1 MINHHQK
8 LSHLVFYFRFSQE
21 YTTRNAI
28 VAKEGPN
35 YLANP
40 VNAYV
45 LIKRLTSDWNYV
57 ESMMKNNMAD
67 EFINNITQRRQMN
80 QVRYPDQED
89 LNGAAIGKSC
99 NYRNP
104 GAIDDL
110 ALLRLQDT
118 YRMDTRDLA
127 NGIIL
132 GESTGQQL
140 NGLFSMI

>member
-1 MINHHQK
+1 
-8 LSHLVFYFRFSQE
+8 LVFYFRFSQE

-40 VNAYV
+40 VNAYL

-89 LNGAAIGKSC
+89 LNGAAIGKSY

-104 GAIDDL
+104 RVI
-110 ALLRLQDT
+110 
-118 YRMDTRDLA
+118 Y
-127 NGIIL
+127 
-132 GESTGQQL
+132 
-140 NGLFSMI
+140 MI